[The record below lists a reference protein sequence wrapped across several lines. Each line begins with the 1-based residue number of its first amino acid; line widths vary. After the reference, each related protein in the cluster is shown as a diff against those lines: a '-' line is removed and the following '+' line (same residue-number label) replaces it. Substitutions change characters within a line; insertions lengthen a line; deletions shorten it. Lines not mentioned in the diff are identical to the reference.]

1 MALILSCLRPMRS
14 VFNDHVKIKS
24 LLAIW
29 QNRTYQHIL
38 NISLSFKMMQHFVF
52 STSETPRSSILSILL
67 QDLILSNFGDM
78 SCLNFLLWLI
88 FQVFTIFRFHQK
100 NRSSKMEEN
109 FQNWGNFKL
118 KQSCFILL
126 PLSFFDHFQKLKS
139 EWFCPSHPIF
149 TLWDNFWACLILLF
163 RAQIFTPNAWFKLTD
178 FEKLKIVFWCKKSVP
193 SAWSDSYI
201 FCFD

>member
-1 MALILSCLRPMRS
+1 MVCTDTMALILSCLRPMKS

-67 QDLILSNFGDM
+67 QDLILSNFDECNV
-78 SCLNFLLWLI
+78 SNFFFGWYLKYSPFFASI
-88 FQVFTIFRFHQK
+88 KK

-118 KQSCFILL
+118 KQSCFLLL
-126 PLSFFDHFQKLKS
+126 PLNFFYHF
-139 EWFCPSHPIF
+139 
-149 TLWDNFWACLILLF
+149 
-163 RAQIFTPNAWFKLTD
+163 
-178 FEKLKIVFWCKKSVP
+178 
-193 SAWSDSYI
+193 
-201 FCFD
+201 

>member
-1 MALILSCLRPMRS
+1 MVCTNTMALILSCLRPMRS

-78 SCLNFLLWLI
+78 SCLNFFLCLI
-88 FQVFTIFRFHQK
+88 SQVFARFRFHQK
-100 NRSSKMEEN
+100 NHASKPEKN
-109 FQNWGNFKL
+109 DQNCNGFILW
-118 KQSCFILL
+118 QTCSILL
-126 PLSFFDHFQKLKS
+126 PLSFFDHFYKLKS
-139 EWFCPSHPIF
+139 H
-149 TLWDNFWACLILLF
+149 
-163 RAQIFTPNAWFKLTD
+163 
-178 FEKLKIVFWCKKSVP
+178 
-193 SAWSDSYI
+193 
-201 FCFD
+201 

>member
-1 MALILSCLRPMRS
+1 MVCTNTMALILSCLRPMRS

-52 STSETPRSSILSILL
+52 STSETPLSSILSILL

-78 SCLNFLLWLI
+78 SCLNFFLWLI
-88 FQVFTIFRFHQK
+88 FQVFAIFRFHQK

-109 FQNWGNFKL
+109 FQNWGSFKL
-118 KQSCFILL
+118 KQSCFVLL
-126 PLSFFDHFQKLKS
+126 PLGFFDHF
-139 EWFCPSHPIF
+139 
-149 TLWDNFWACLILLF
+149 
-163 RAQIFTPNAWFKLTD
+163 
-178 FEKLKIVFWCKKSVP
+178 
-193 SAWSDSYI
+193 
-201 FCFD
+201 

>member
-1 MALILSCLRPMRS
+1 MVCTNTMALILSCLRPMRS
-14 VFNDHVKIKS
+14 VFNNHVKIKS

-38 NISLSFKMMQHFVF
+38 NISLSFKMLQHFVF
-52 STSETPRSSILSILL
+52 STSETPHSSILSILL

-78 SCLNFLLWLI
+78 LYLNFVLWLI
-88 FQVFTIFRFHQK
+88 FQVFAIFHFHQE

-126 PLSFFDHFQKLKS
+126 PLSFFDHF
-139 EWFCPSHPIF
+139 
-149 TLWDNFWACLILLF
+149 
-163 RAQIFTPNAWFKLTD
+163 
-178 FEKLKIVFWCKKSVP
+178 
-193 SAWSDSYI
+193 
-201 FCFD
+201 